1 MKYIVIGLGYYG
13 RILAEQLSEN
23 GHDVI
28 GADIDTTRVDAIKD
42 SISTAYILD
51 STDELALGILPV
63 RTVDAVIVAMGT
75 NFASSIRTVAL
86 LKKMGAAH
94 IYARALDEVH
104 KSVLE
109 AMSVDRI
116 LTPEEDSARLHAR
129 EMAAKE

>member
-13 RILAEQLSEN
+13 SILAEQLSQN

-28 GADIDTTRVDAIKD
+28 GADINATHVDVIKD
-42 SISTAYILD
+42 KISTAYILD
-51 STDELALGILPV
+51 STDEVALDILPV
-63 RTVDAVIVAMGT
+63 RTADAVIVAMGT

-104 KSVLE
+104 KSVLM

-129 EMAAKE
+129 EMAGKV

>member
-86 LKKMGAAH
+86 LKKMGTAH

-129 EMAAKE
+129 EMAGKE